1 MGLLSYDQL
10 LQNLIRLES
19 GGNPNAIS
27 SAGAAGS
34 MQVMPGTARE
44 IAAELGDRD
53 IVGMTDQQIQQA
65 LMDPARGKRY
75 GEHYL
80 QKMLN
85 RYGGDQ
91 AAALVAY
98 NGGPGRAD
106 AWLKNG
112 RNDAVI
118 PGETRNYYHS
128 ILGDMLN
135 GGSGT
140 DRLAGG
146 SGADQMQSSGGGQPF
161 EGASDRQ
168 KWATWLAALGQSFRG
183 ADNSQKMAQLQQLET
198 QGVEQNKTYQ
208 ALIKRGL
215 DPATAEWAVRDPVV
229 MREMVQQ
236 LFAPKSR
243 NMQVTEIFDP
253 ETGRPVKVLMDQ
265 TTGEYQPIGGV
276 QAPDQSKA
284 PNLQAIE
291 IYDEKTGGKR
301 KVLLNPQTGEQTPIG
316 GVQAPKAEDTI
327 SPVEAR
333 RLDQADQRIKLQ
345 EQALAQAAQ
354 SRRTRQLSVND
365 VEKLSKTGGELQQ
378 VQGFGTSFQDKYGG
392 FSPWGDETRLA
403 LGRMGLAGKNTTD
416 AAGWWQGYDRYKNV
430 VRNELFG
437 ASLTEGE
444 QRAFEKADIN
454 PSMSAQAIRDNL
466 TLQSDL
472 VKKGVMRRAKAL
484 VAAGYD
490 PAPLAEAFGV
500 PLAEISGGEASPA
513 TGGPAPGAV
522 EDGYLFKGGNPSD
535 PASWEKVQ

>member
-1 MGLLSYDQL
+1 MGMLSYDQL
-10 LQNLIRLES
+10 LQNLIRQES
-19 GGNPNAIS
+19 GGNPRAMS
-27 SAGAAGS
+27 PVGAAGV

-44 IAAELGDRD
+44 IAAELGDKD
-53 IVGMTDQQIQQA
+53 LASMSDQQIQQA

-118 PGETRNYYHS
+118 PSETRNYYRS
-128 ILGDMLN
+128 ILGDTLN
-135 GGSGT
+135 GGAGS
-140 DRLAGG
+140 DVLAGG
-146 SGADQMQSSGGGQPF
+146 SGGESMPSGGGQPF

-183 ADNSQKMAQLQQLET
+183 RDNSQQMAQLQALEN
-198 QGVEQNKTYQ
+198 QGVSQNKTYQ

-236 LFAPKSR
+236 LFAPQGKTLTIS
-243 NMQVTEIFDP
+243 EIFDP
-253 ETGRPVKVLMDQ
+253 QTGQPQKVLLDQ
-265 TTGEYQPIGGV
+265 ATGEYKAIGG
-276 QAPDQSKA
+276 
-284 PNLQAIE
+284 N
-291 IYDEKTGGKR
+291 KT
-301 KVLLNPQTGEQTPIG
+301 VDDP
-316 GVQAPKAEDTI
+316 I
-327 SPVEAR
+327 SPVEQR
-333 RLDQADQRIKLQ
+333 RLEQSDQRIKLQ

-354 SRRTRQLSVND
+354 SKRTRQLSVND

-378 VQGFGTSFQDKYGG
+378 VQGFGGTFKDNYAG

-403 LGRMGLAGKNTTD
+403 LGRMGWAGKDTQ
-416 AAGWWQGYDRYKNV
+416 AAAEWWQGYDRYKNV

-437 ASLTEGE
+437 ASLTPGE
-444 QRAFEKADIN
+444 QQAFEKSDIT
-454 PSMSAQAIRDNL
+454 PTMSSQAIKANL
-466 TLQSDL
+466 ILQSDL

-500 PLAEISGGEASPA
+500 PLAEITGGEGGQGTAGQPVTLPA
-513 TGGPAPGAV
+513 DDAAAEKMVDEAPRGTVFIDPKTGQQMRKP
-522 EDGYLFKGGNPSD
+522 
-535 PASWEKVQ
+535 